1 LRLRTGNGASFLELF
16 LQFLLSLGAKRKS
29 VTIFAEFTGARKNLS
44 FYFPMVCSRFHP
56 GA

>member
-16 LQFLLSLGAKRKS
+16 LQFLLSFGAKRKS